1 MYAAEGMAPGYGYLI
16 VAGLFAMNEY
26 FKKPITRLAV
36 GPIAMI
42 LVGVLVNILALVG
55 LFTVAA

>member
-1 MYAAEGMAPGYGYLI
+1 MLAVSTSM
-16 VAGLFAMNEY
+16 VMNEY